1 MSGHEPPSSTGR
13 QQPEP
18 GSPSESGSP
27 SEPVA
32 GPAGPV
38 GPVGSAGPAGPVGPA
53 GPAGPGARR
62 PARTVAWV
70 WLAAVLVF
78 AGALGS
84 MFVGTAAPPP
94 EPGQPGTN
102 GPPALW
108 IGVFLVP
115 VAALL
120 AAAATLV
127 SLLRPGLRWS
137 GAAGVL
143 GFALMAW
150 VMSMDLV
157 ADSRTLG
164 QVLVLTAV
172 ACLLAAT
179 VLAFRARPLPVR
191 GRRRG

>member
-32 GPAGPV
+32 GPAGPAGPV
-38 GPVGSAGPAGPVGPA
+38 GPVGSAGPGT
-53 GPAGPGARR
+53 RR

-150 VMSMDLV
+150 VMSTDLV

-172 ACLLAAT
+172 ACFLAAT
-179 VLAFRARPLPVR
+179 ILAFRARSLPGR